1 MWVELEVVVKDKCI
15 LGGGGWLYCMNCG
28 NKYFVAQNILGPNF
42 GQEFRPNKFWS
53 KTWVA
58 EILLGS
64 KQFEAKENSMTEK
77 ILAEKFME

>member
-1 MWVELEVVVKDKCI
+1 MCVELEVVVKDKCI
-15 LGGGGWLYCMNCG
+15 LVGLYCINCG
-28 NKYFVAQNILGPNF
+28 NKYFVAQNILGKNF

-64 KQFEAKENSMTEK
+64 KQFEAKENSMTDK
-77 ILAEKFME
+77 ILAKKCME